1 MILARVHTKTKT
13 RERRERKKAQPII
26 LSVGSHIEKKRNR
39 RRRRRRRTAF
49 VMTERLVLMV
59 VLCDLEKVVRT
70 DAAKE
75 ERKIAEDI
83 YVDVCVNKI
92 FVTFSLLSCFFLF
105 FLSPSALRFQI
116 SSQRTLKGRKPH
128 HQHQQQQ
135 QRYNS
140 RWCLK

>member
-26 LSVGSHIEKKRNR
+26 LSVGSHNEKKRNR

-83 YVDVCVNKI
+83 NVNVCVNKI
-92 FVTFSLLSCFFLF
+92 FVTFSLLCCFFLF

-128 HQHQQQQ
+128 HQQQQQ

>member
-1 MILARVHTKTKT
+1 
-13 RERRERKKAQPII
+13 
-26 LSVGSHIEKKRNR
+26 
-39 RRRRRRRTAF
+39 
-49 VMTERLVLMV
+49 MTERLVLMV

-83 YVDVCVNKI
+83 YVNVCVNKI
-92 FVTFSLLSCFFLF
+92 LCDVFAPLLFFLF

-135 QRYNS
+135 RYNS

>member
-26 LSVGSHIEKKRNR
+26 LSVGSHNEKKRN
-39 RRRRRRRTAF
+39 RRRRRTAF

-83 YVDVCVNKI
+83 YVNVCANKI
-92 FVTFSLLSCFFLF
+92 FV
-105 FLSPSALRFQI
+105 
-116 SSQRTLKGRKPH
+116 
-128 HQHQQQQ
+128 
-135 QRYNS
+135 
-140 RWCLK
+140 

>member
-26 LSVGSHIEKKRNR
+26 LSVGSHIEKKRN
-39 RRRRRRRTAF
+39 RRRRRRTAF

-83 YVDVCVNKI
+83 YVNVCVNKI
-92 FVTFSLLSCFFLF
+92 FV
-105 FLSPSALRFQI
+105 
-116 SSQRTLKGRKPH
+116 
-128 HQHQQQQ
+128 
-135 QRYNS
+135 
-140 RWCLK
+140 

>member
-13 RERRERKKAQPII
+13 RERRERKKTQPIV
-26 LSVGSHIEKKRNR
+26 LSVGSHIEKKRN
-39 RRRRRRRTAF
+39 RRRRRRTAF

-83 YVDVCVNKI
+83 YVNVCVNKI
-92 FVTFSLLSCFFLF
+92 FV
-105 FLSPSALRFQI
+105 
-116 SSQRTLKGRKPH
+116 
-128 HQHQQQQ
+128 
-135 QRYNS
+135 
-140 RWCLK
+140 

>member
-13 RERRERKKAQPII
+13 RERRERKKAQPIV
-26 LSVGSHIEKKRNR
+26 LSVGSHIEKKRN
-39 RRRRRRRTAF
+39 RRRRRRTAF

-83 YVDVCVNKI
+83 YVNVCVNKI
-92 FVTFSLLSCFFLF
+92 LCDVFLCCFFLF

-128 HQHQQQQ
+128 HHQQQQ

>member
-13 RERRERKKAQPII
+13 RERRERKNAQPII
-26 LSVGSHIEKKRNR
+26 LSFGSHNEKKRNRR

-59 VLCDLEKVVRT
+59 VLCVLEKVVRT

-83 YVDVCVNKI
+83 YVCVKKILCDV
-92 FVTFSLLSCFFLF
+92 FVPLLCFLF
-105 FLSPSALRFQI
+105 FLSPLWWRFQI

-128 HQHQQQQ
+128 HQQQQQ

-140 RWCLK
+140 R

>member
-1 MILARVHTKTKT
+1 
-13 RERRERKKAQPII
+13 
-26 LSVGSHIEKKRNR
+26 
-39 RRRRRRRTAF
+39 
-49 VMTERLVLMV
+49 MTERLVLMV

-83 YVDVCVNKI
+83 YVNVCVNKI
-92 FVTFSLLSCFFLF
+92 FVTFSLLCCFFLF

-128 HQHQQQQ
+128 QQQQQQ

>member
-26 LSVGSHIEKKRNR
+26 LSFGSHNEKKRNR
-39 RRRRRRRTAF
+39 RQRGRRRTAF

-83 YVDVCVNKI
+83 YVSVCVNKI
-92 FVTFSLLSCFFLF
+92 LCDVFVPLLCFLF
-105 FLSPSALRFQI
+105 FLSPLWRFQI

-128 HQHQQQQ
+128 HHQQQQ

>member
-1 MILARVHTKTKT
+1 
-13 RERRERKKAQPII
+13 
-26 LSVGSHIEKKRNR
+26 
-39 RRRRRRRTAF
+39 
-49 VMTERLVLMV
+49 MTERLVLMV

-83 YVDVCVNKI
+83 YVNVYVNKI
-92 FVTFSLLSCFFLF
+92 LCDVFALAVFSLF

>member
-1 MILARVHTKTKT
+1 LILARVHTKTKT
-13 RERRERKKAQPII
+13 RERRERKKAQPIV

-83 YVDVCVNKI
+83 YVNVCVNKI
-92 FVTFSLLSCFFLF
+92 LCDVFLLCCFFLF

-135 QRYNS
+135 RYNS

>member
-13 RERRERKKAQPII
+13 RERRERKKAQPIV
-26 LSVGSHIEKKRNR
+26 LSVGSHIEKKRN

-83 YVDVCVNKI
+83 YVNVCVNKI
-92 FVTFSLLSCFFLF
+92 FV
-105 FLSPSALRFQI
+105 
-116 SSQRTLKGRKPH
+116 
-128 HQHQQQQ
+128 
-135 QRYNS
+135 
-140 RWCLK
+140 

>member
-26 LSVGSHIEKKRNR
+26 LSVGSHIEKKRNRR

-83 YVDVCVNKI
+83 YVNVYVNKI
-92 FVTFSLLSCFFLF
+92 LCDVFLCCFSLF

>member
-13 RERRERKKAQPII
+13 RERRERKKAQPIV

-83 YVDVCVNKI
+83 YVNVCVNKI
-92 FVTFSLLSCFFLF
+92 LCDAPCFFLF

-128 HQHQQQQ
+128 QQHQQQ

>member
-13 RERRERKKAQPII
+13 RERRERKKAQPIV
-26 LSVGSHIEKKRNR
+26 LSVGSHIEKKRN
-39 RRRRRRRTAF
+39 RRRRRRTAF

-83 YVDVCVNKI
+83 YVNVCVNKI
-92 FVTFSLLSCFFLF
+92 LCDVFLLCCFFLF

-128 HQHQQQQ
+128 QQHQQQ

>member
-13 RERRERKKAQPII
+13 RERRERKNAQPII
-26 LSVGSHIEKKRNR
+26 LSFGSHNEKKRNR
-39 RRRRRRRTAF
+39 RQRGRRRTAF

-83 YVDVCVNKI
+83 YVSVCEQD
-92 FVTFSLLSCFFLF
+92 FV
-105 FLSPSALRFQI
+105 
-116 SSQRTLKGRKPH
+116 
-128 HQHQQQQ
+128 
-135 QRYNS
+135 
-140 RWCLK
+140 

>member
-1 MILARVHTKTKT
+1 
-13 RERRERKKAQPII
+13 
-26 LSVGSHIEKKRNR
+26 
-39 RRRRRRRTAF
+39 
-49 VMTERLVLMV
+49 MTERLVLMV
-59 VLCDLEKVVRT
+59 FLCDLEKVVRT

-83 YVDVCVNKI
+83 YVNVCVNKI
-92 FVTFSLLSCFFLF
+92 LCDVFAPRCFFLF

-128 HQHQQQQ
+128 HHQQQQQQQ

>member
-1 MILARVHTKTKT
+1 
-13 RERRERKKAQPII
+13 
-26 LSVGSHIEKKRNR
+26 
-39 RRRRRRRTAF
+39 
-49 VMTERLVLMV
+49 MV

-83 YVDVCVNKI
+83 YVNVCVNKI
-92 FVTFSLLSCFFLF
+92 LCDVFVSLHVVFFSPS
-105 FLSPSALRFQI
+105 FLSPLWRFQI

-128 HQHQQQQ
+128 HQQQQQQQ

>member
-13 RERRERKKAQPII
+13 RERRERKKAQPIV
-26 LSVGSHIEKKRNR
+26 LSVGSHIEKKRN
-39 RRRRRRRTAF
+39 RRRRRRTAF

-83 YVDVCVNKI
+83 YVNVCVNKI
-92 FVTFSLLSCFFLF
+92 FV
-105 FLSPSALRFQI
+105 
-116 SSQRTLKGRKPH
+116 
-128 HQHQQQQ
+128 
-135 QRYNS
+135 
-140 RWCLK
+140 

>member
-26 LSVGSHIEKKRNR
+26 LSVGSHIEKKRN
-39 RRRRRRRTAF
+39 RRRRRRTAF

-83 YVDVCVNKI
+83 YVCVKKILCDVFLCC
-92 FVTFSLLSCFFLF
+92 FSLF

-128 HQHQQQQ
+128 HHQQQQ